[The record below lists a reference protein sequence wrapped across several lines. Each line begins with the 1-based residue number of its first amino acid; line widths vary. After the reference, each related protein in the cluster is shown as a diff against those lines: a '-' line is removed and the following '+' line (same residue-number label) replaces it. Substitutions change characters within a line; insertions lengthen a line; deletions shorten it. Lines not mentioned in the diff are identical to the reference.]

1 MLNKS
6 KYKKHVVTMKERK
19 PNETSI
25 SIRTTKRRKSEVRS
39 ILAVLNDKRKPNE
52 RKKTDKYLEEFF
64 IESYKQDPKFFSV
77 KVELIEEK
85 KHLRNINREIEN
97 LEYLKGKSE
106 EKINKLESIL
116 ANDSLD
122 NYANSDTN
130 SILVSGDLK
139 KALNHLIRLCKDKNI
154 LTLEDWNK
162 KLPSE
167 YVTASLNVVDSDI
180 TKKDLIKAFKQ
191 EITKNPDLIID
202 FKDDMEI

>member
-1 MLNKS
+1 
-6 KYKKHVVTMKERK
+6 MKEKK

-25 SIRTTKRRKSEVRS
+25 SIRTTKVRKSEVRS

-85 KHLRNINREIEN
+85 KALRRINREIEN

-122 NYANSDTN
+122 NYTN
-130 SILVSGDLK
+130 SNSSNGILVSGDLEV
-139 KALNHLIRLCKDKNI
+139 ALNHLISLCKAKNI
-154 LTLEDWNK
+154 LTMEDWNVK
-162 KLPSE
+162 MPSE
-167 YVTASLNVVDSDI
+167 FVTASLNVVESDI
-180 TKKDLIKAFKQ
+180 SKKDLIKAFKQ
-191 EITKNPDLIID
+191 ELEKNPNLIID
-202 FKDDMEI
+202 FKHELEI